1 MTASIIQTTGVC
13 KAFGDHTALAPLDME
28 VKAGRVVGLL
38 GPNGAGK
45 TTLLRMLT
53 GITTPDAG
61 ELQLWG
67 QPHHRSLLPR
77 MGYLPEERGLYK
89 GMRVAE
95 QILYFARLRGME
107 PRSAERELKGWF
119 ERLEVEGWWN
129 REVGDLSKGMA
140 QKVQFISTVLHE
152 PELLILDEPFSG
164 LDPINTALVREEML
178 RLVRDKGVTL
188 LLSTHDMGSVE
199 SLCDD
204 VVMLNKGQKVLSG
217 AVEDVRASAG
227 QGRVRLRAKGNL
239 MAYVNELGAK
249 VQLHESSSDG
259 DVHDL
264 DLTLLE
270 GLDMPS
276 FLAWSVNQM
285 DVLEARPVK
294 LSMSE
299 VFVNTVQNH
308 ESNG

>member
-1 MTASIIQTTGVC
+1 MTTSIIQTTGVC

-28 VKAGRVVGLL
+28 VRAGRVVGLL

-61 ELQLWG
+61 ILQLWG

-107 PRSAERELKGWF
+107 PRSAEQELKGWF

-164 LDPINTALVREEML
+164 LDPINAALVREEML
-178 RLVRDKGVTL
+178 RLVRDKGATL

-217 AVEDVRASAG
+217 VVEDVRAAAG

-239 MAYVNELGAK
+239 MAFVNELGAK
-249 VQLHESSSDG
+249 VQLHESTSEG

-264 DLTLLE
+264 DLTLLGE
-270 GLDMPS
+270 LDMPS
-276 FLAWSVNQM
+276 FLAWSVNHV

-294 LSMSE
+294 LSMAE
-299 VFVNTVQNH
+299 VFVKTVQNH
-308 ESNG
+308 ESHG